1 VKIISIMN
9 PKKFVRFKERV
20 ALNCGRNNSVVTDER
35 RVTECAKLSIQQ
47 LAISIRMTVTAVE
60 VYFLERN

>member
-1 VKIISIMN
+1 MN

-20 ALNCGRNNSVVTDER
+20 ALNCGRNNSVVTDEFR
-35 RVTECAKLSIQQ
+35 MTEYVKLSIQRD
-47 LAISIRMTVTAVE
+47 AVSIRMTVSTVE